1 LINPRNDGYTDATF
15 PVNDGNYSIAKIV
28 FTEKH
33 QKPGEMNDDGII
45 DLKDAL
51 WILKTL
57 VGME

>member
-1 LINPRNDGYTDATF
+1 MVILMRLFQLMMEITALQKLF
-15 PVNDGNYSIAKIV
+15 LQK
-28 FTEKH
+28 KH
-33 QKPGEMNDDGII
+33 QKPGDMNDDGII